1 MSAKSIDNLLTS
13 HNINKSEV
21 KTIEIKTNDNSI
33 EEMSPISADS
43 TIPDVDMDST
53 QSDSPIKGPKNKS
66 EESFSPNK
74 EIKTED
80 ESEDNF
86 SEWSEGED
94 EILLK
99 TDGFETMDEVFNIS
113 DNSFGKGLQ
122 SFDFNYLLFESLIRL
137 LIK

>member
-1 MSAKSIDNLLTS
+1 M
-13 HNINKSEV
+13 
-21 KTIEIKTNDNSI
+21 KTIDIKTNDNSI

-53 QSDSPIKGPKNKS
+53 QSDSLIKNIKNKT
-66 EESFSPNK
+66 EESLSPNK

-99 TDGFETMDEVFNIS
+99 NDGFETMDEVFNMS
-113 DNSFGKGLQ
+113 DS
-122 SFDFNYLLFESLIRL
+122 SLGRGI
-137 LIK
+137 I